1 MRSHIRVVPP
11 LLWHFKLQGSSGG
24 LVLTLK
30 EQIEIRPKQTGLQA
44 TINPVVVTH

>member
-24 LVLTLK
+24 HVLK
-30 EQIEIRPKQTGLQA
+30 WWSCNNFKGANRKSGLQQ
-44 TINPVVVTH
+44 P